1 MLVYSVI
8 SVLTVTFCF
17 FFVFLWRF
25 YVQVKEFAPR
35 FVDIKKA
42 DWFWNSIHF
51 LGQIVNTINGRLARW
66 MIVLETSISK
76 CEKLYYVNSLFAFFP
91 TEIKFK
97 SDNITFTEV
106 SL

>member
-1 MLVYSVI
+1 MLPVLLI
-8 SVLTVTFCF
+8 S
-17 FFVFLWRF
+17 
-25 YVQVKEFAPR
+25 
-35 FVDIKKA
+35 KKLIG
-42 DWFWNSIHF
+42 FGIQF
-51 LGQIVNTINGRLARW
+51 TLGQIVNTINGRLARW
-66 MIVLETSISK
+66 MVVLETSISK

>member
-1 MLVYSVI
+1 MLPVLLI
-8 SVLTVTFCF
+8 S
-17 FFVFLWRF
+17 
-25 YVQVKEFAPR
+25 
-35 FVDIKKA
+35 KKA

-51 LGQIVNTINGRLARW
+51 LGQIVNTIYGRLARW
-66 MIVLETSISK
+66 TILLETSISK
-76 CEKLYYVNSLFAFFP
+76 CEKLYYVNSVFGFFP